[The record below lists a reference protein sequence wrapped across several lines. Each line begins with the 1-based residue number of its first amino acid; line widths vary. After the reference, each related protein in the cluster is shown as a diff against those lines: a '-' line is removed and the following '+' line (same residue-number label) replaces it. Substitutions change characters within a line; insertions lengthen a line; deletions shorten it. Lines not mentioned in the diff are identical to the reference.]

1 MKTEE
6 PLIGHEIKVSIKVE
20 ETRPLLE
27 EIIENDAENE
37 EESKEGKMRPGL
49 VVPVTRFAFVTFVDQ
64 SHVLFFSEFT
74 PLFFKSGMSYVGQVR
89 R

>member
-27 EIIENDAENE
+27 EIIENE
-37 EESKEGKMRPGL
+37 EKSKEGKMRPGL